1 MAFFWLEVPG
11 HAVVP
16 TRGGP
21 DLFDNVFGLNWT
33 DQQGLRFSTET
44 LFSGK
49 ANQNAV
55 DFHFPFTTPLVFGVT
70 PQQAAFQ
77 SITGVAVFFRML
89 NTVVRVDRIR
99 VSRGLSDVI
108 DTNGLG
114 LLNLNSA
121 TAFADSLVLN
131 RNFHTISSPGIPA
144 FSRLGV
150 TVTVNF
156 GTGGIIRL
164 LGAALRLQS

>member
-33 DQQGLRFSTET
+33 DQQGLRLSTET

-55 DFHFPFTTPLVFGVT
+55 DFHFSFTTPVIFGVS
-70 PQQAAFQ
+70 PQQAAIQ

-89 NTVVRVDRIR
+89 NPVVRVDRIR
-99 VSRGLSDVI
+99 VSSGLSEII
-108 DTNGLG
+108 DTIGIG
-114 LLNLNSA
+114 LLNLNNS
-121 TAFADSLVLN
+121 TSFANSLVLN
-131 RNFHTISSPGIPA
+131 RNFFTFPSPGIPA
-144 FSRLGV
+144 FNRLGV

-156 GTGGIIRL
+156 GTGGIVRL